1 MLNNPKTDKE
11 HQKQR
16 GRLEMWQN
24 GRVRIHHVQ
33 GPRFNPRGGKL
44 AIINARIGQYLKQY
58 YLKIILYSLRI
69 SYNSF

>member
-1 MLNNPKTDKE
+1 MLNNPKTDKQ

-33 GPRFNPRGGKL
+33 GPRFNLRGGEL
-44 AIINARIGQYLKQY
+44 ATVNARIGSIFKT
-58 YLKIILYSLRI
+58 IL
-69 SYNSF
+69 F